1 METFLGSWNPF
12 GDDSGEEPEKP
23 TKPEKPTEKPTNPTQ
38 PTTGGQQPSTQAPT
52 ISDNVKVVPDE
63 NGEVPVKGVEVS
75 SDVKFTDK
83 DGKEIASGT
92 VSIKAGAIAD
102 TDKSELQNK
111 INSLISS
118 DDVKGMKFVDI
129 NALVNNVKVTV
140 SNGTLTI
147 SIRIDDSI
155 DYNSGSDIIRVFH
168 KTDAGIVEHAVT
180 KGDDR
185 NISFKVN
192 SLSPF
197 AIVVSKGAEGGNN
210 DDSDDG
216 NDEKETTAQIVAV
229 NPAQTV
235 TQPAQTEQTT
245 EASAETAS
253 DQNVTSAKTGDTAP
267 IALLAIIAGVCACA
281 IAFSTKKRAR

>member
-1 METFLGSWNPF
+1 M
-12 GDDSGEEPEKP
+12 
-23 TKPEKPTEKPTNPTQ
+23 
-38 PTTGGQQPSTQAPT
+38 
-52 ISDNVKVVPDE
+52 
-63 NGEVPVKGVEVS
+63 
-75 SDVKFTDK
+75 KFTDK

-111 INSLISS
+111 INNLISS

-245 EASAETAS
+245 EASAEAAS